1 MVLRCRRDFLPLGSA
16 ALDGPLYPSW
26 PVLSPLPTT
35 PSRSPVRQRDGFE
48 RIGEGK
54 RLGCRQSLSVQLVR
68 PFVSGLGRFGLL
80 VGRCSCHARSLPL
93 LRGPPVRGAQIADDV
108 RSGCATGE
116 EHVPL
121 LNVAGEAVR
130 SVAVQLGR

>member
-1 MVLRCRRDFLPLGSA
+1 MVRFTPPGPSSPPFRPLLLALP
-16 ALDGPLYPSW
+16 
-26 PVLSPLPTT
+26 PVSEMV
-35 PSRSPVRQRDGFE
+35 S

-68 PFVSGLGRFGLL
+68 PYVSALGRFGLL

-93 LRGPPVRGAQIADDV
+93 LRGPPVRGAQVADDV